1 MKTIRVSISNYCPFS
16 SFISWW
22 CLSTYGIP
30 THDAACVFDLTN
42 FGVHKCRTSPTVPIV
57 FQFDEALIEEDGTL
71 GKLQPNALTVDNLTV
86 DWLRTRLQELESSVR
101 EVQEKQTKL
110 PAESKPTTPIL
121 KALNNGVNGSTTTI
135 ATTNGV
141 GKEMNV

>member
-1 MKTIRVSISNYCPFS
+1 M
-16 SFISWW
+16 
-22 CLSTYGIP
+22 
-30 THDAACVFDLTN
+30 
-42 FGVHKCRTSPTVPIV
+42 

-110 PAESKPTTPIL
+110 PADSKPTTPIL